1 MPDITPSDHHVP
13 FVRDALIHAAARGN
27 TEEIDAITDRL
38 AEQGMCRRR
47 SDQSRMGEWIA
58 RRPENDRLSQAE
70 AVATSLTTAMAGTD
84 IGSQLAAHFR
94 GVFAGAGQ

>member
-58 RRPENDRLSQAE
+58 RRPAE
-70 AVATSLTTAMAGTD
+70 PEPGPTVEARVVDDL
-84 IGSQLAAHFR
+84 GSQMAAHFR
-94 GVFAGAGQ
+94 EIFSGAPL